1 MLRKKDADI
10 NAPGGL
16 YRSALQA
23 PEAKGDGKILGMLLE
38 NGTDFEVQIRV
49 DGSPLKPY
57 WLATLCG
64 ENDSCSNSS
73 GSLLPCTPQDL
84 GALVL
89 AVNIHLVVFFVVVV
103 VVVVCRSVDSFEL

>member
-23 PEAKGDGKILGMLLE
+23 PEAKGDGKILEMLLE
-38 NGTDFEVQIRV
+38 NGADFDVQIKV

-57 WLATLCG
+57 
-64 ENDSCSNSS
+64 SS

-89 AVNIHLVVFFVVVV
+89 AVNIHLVVFFVVV
-103 VVVVCRSVDSFEL
+103 CRSEDNFEL